1 MHPKIML
8 NTSIN
13 SIICRSR
20 MIVAKASGTKFF
32 KFGIRYLE
40 VTNSVTSMTMPAP
53 KATEGTWTLSL
64 KL

>member
-1 MHPKIML
+1 
-8 NTSIN
+8 
-13 SIICRSR
+13 

-53 KATEGTWTLSL
+53 KATEGTWTSSL